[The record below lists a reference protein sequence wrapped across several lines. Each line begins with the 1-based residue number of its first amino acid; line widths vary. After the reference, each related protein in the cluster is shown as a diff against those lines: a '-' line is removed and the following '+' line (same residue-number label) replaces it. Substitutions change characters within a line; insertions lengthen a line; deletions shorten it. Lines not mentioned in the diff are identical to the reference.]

1 MSSRIIGM
9 HHDQRPRS
17 WCDCLLHRV
26 EINLPAMVVNQRIT
40 SELHVLNVRK
50 KIEQRIARCGNED
63 FVARI
68 AQQLNNDG
76 EGFARVG
83 GWKNAVIVNWGAALA
98 LYLGTSLRG
107 EARPR
112 RAWST

>member
-63 FVARI
+63 FITPTAH
-68 AQQLNNDG
+68 QPKD
-76 EGFARVG
+76 ERVG
-83 GWKNAVIVNWGAALA
+83 LA
-98 LYLGTSLRG
+98 HASPVVKAGRRNPDSYTDLYVGGSS
-107 EARPR
+107 A
-112 RAWST
+112 